1 MSRQGIGLVIGD
13 TVAVAA
19 GLAPDGTEW
28 RVAQPVAV
36 CPPSGSATV
45 ELLLAGDEA
54 EAAGVGS
61 LLAAPRRWGYVTGSA
76 AVAGDLLAAL
86 LSTVRQQVPP
96 AWLERPSY
104 PPVLVLSHRVTAAAA
119 EVVAQ
124 AAMDAGW
131 GRVRIVSELAALA
144 ALQLTLA
151 DEETVSVACEHGA
164 WVDEATFAGVPAE
177 GGYLLAL
184 TALTAQRGG
193 GSQPPTELPGPP
205 DTEPRSQPAPPSEA
219 HLARGTRPVEAQLAR
234 GGARLAACQERV
246 TLTVAP
252 GLPVMISLVADDG
265 AAVVLGP
272 AGEPARYMRA
282 LQPPHP
288 DGSLIRLTAAGQVL
302 FEAVVEPVPDAAGPW
317 LLQLDVAEG
326 GRGDISVTAADGTTL
341 VNRPFLIRLP

>member
-1 MSRQGIGLVIGD
+1 MIGD

-193 GSQPPTELPGPP
+193 GSQPPSG
-205 DTEPRSQPAPPSEA
+205 PPSEA
-219 HLARGTRPVEAQLAR
+219 QLARGTPPVEAQLAR

-252 GLPVMISLVADDG
+252 ELPLMIGLVADDG

-302 FEAVVEPVPDAAGPW
+302 FEAVVEPIADDAGPW
-317 LLQLDVAEG
+317 LLQADVAEG